1 MNIGITAQTQYADYR
16 IYAIRRLHALNNGS
30 MSTIDDSVEQTSMGG
45 VETVAGQGAHLKC
58 GGRTRAKPRGGEWRK
73 HQ

>member
-16 IYAIRRLHALNNGS
+16 MYAIRRLHALNNGS
-30 MSTIDDSVEQTSMGG
+30 TSTIYGSVALTGTARAES
-45 VETVAGQGAHLKC
+45 VAGQGAHLKS
-58 GGRTRAKPRGGEWRK
+58 GGRMRDDPRGGEWSK